1 MTCVSKGTYGR
12 LTVLGSRRR
21 GVWVVLLLCMLAI
34 SSKAS
39 CRVSAAPSP
48 SQGEPGPPA
57 ATLRVDVG
65 WAGWIPLQAWL
76 PVHVD
81 LQASL
86 PIDGEVVVDVPVQ
99 GYDAPLSFRQPV
111 RLLPGAPQRVA
122 IEAFIPDTRGVL
134 AVRLVASGREVTRRD
149 VSLSTTRAVEAVVLA
164 LTHEPAG
171 LEFLSE
177 LTRKIRAAYIT
188 EEDLPAQWQG
198 YTGVRLLVIRD
209 FNERAIS
216 PAQRRGLEQWVAQGG
231 RLLVT
236 GGAPLVTLQ
245 APWLLRMLPADP
257 GGLVN
262 VRRPDDLSGVP
273 GPISATT
280 LRLRRGAAG
289 GPMGARW
296 RWGAGSVLLWAFDP
310 FAPALRSWSGRA
322 AMWTAALDAPVRP
335 WVAPAEMGTAL
346 PASRPLSG
354 SVQVWLLALS
364 GAYILA
370 VRKALRR
377 AGRVRGGWLAVP
389 LVATIFALAMYG
401 FALQARRAGTSVVQV
416 SIAEVIPGTGLARVR
431 TFAALISP
439 YGGTFHLHAA
449 EDAWMQPAEPRP
461 LTFDAPF
468 AISGNAAT
476 SGLRVDATEVVPASL
491 DGYAAT
497 SDAGLRVEIDNRG
510 GPSIAD
516 ARIVRGGQIY
526 QLPPIGATLSLSLDP
541 TRWEPFA
548 RQPHPPADVSDRF
561 MEEVVARLQRQPPA
575 PGGIA
580 WLVGRVGGGHTV
592 GGPAL
597 QVDAHRLIVVPL
609 RAPLEGSP

>member
-1 MTCVSKGTYGR
+1 
-12 LTVLGSRRR
+12 
-21 GVWVVLLLCMLAI
+21 MLAV

-280 LRLRRGAAG
+280 LRLRR
-289 GPMGARW
+289 
-296 RWGAGSVLLWAFDP
+296 
-310 FAPALRSWSGRA
+310 
-322 AMWTAALDAPVRP
+322 
-335 WVAPAEMGTAL
+335 
-346 PASRPLSG
+346 
-354 SVQVWLLALS
+354 
-364 GAYILA
+364 
-370 VRKALRR
+370 ALRR

-389 LVATIFALAMYG
+389 LVATLFGLAMYG
-401 FALQARRAGTSVVQV
+401 VALQARRAGTSVVQV
-416 SIAEVIPGTGLARVR
+416 SIAEGIPGTGLARVR

-497 SDAGLRVEIDNRG
+497 SDA
-510 GPSIAD
+510 
-516 ARIVRGGQIY
+516 
-526 QLPPIGATLSLSLDP
+526 
-541 TRWEPFA
+541 
-548 RQPHPPADVSDRF
+548 DRKS
-561 MEEVVARLQRQPPA
+561 VV
-575 PGGIA
+575 
-580 WLVGRVGGGHTV
+580 
-592 GGPAL
+592 
-597 QVDAHRLIVVPL
+597 
-609 RAPLEGSP
+609 

>member
-1 MTCVSKGTYGR
+1 
-12 LTVLGSRRR
+12 
-21 GVWVVLLLCMLAI
+21 
-34 SSKAS
+34 
-39 CRVSAAPSP
+39 
-48 SQGEPGPPA
+48 
-57 ATLRVDVG
+57 
-65 WAGWIPLQAWL
+65 
-76 PVHVD
+76 
-81 LQASL
+81 
-86 PIDGEVVVDVPVQ
+86 
-99 GYDAPLSFRQPV
+99 
-111 RLLPGAPQRVA
+111 
-122 IEAFIPDTRGVL
+122 
-134 AVRLVASGREVTRRD
+134 
-149 VSLSTTRAVEAVVLA
+149 
-164 LTHEPAG
+164 
-171 LEFLSE
+171 
-177 LTRKIRAAYIT
+177 
-188 EEDLPAQWQG
+188 
-198 YTGVRLLVIRD
+198 
-209 FNERAIS
+209 
-216 PAQRRGLEQWVAQGG
+216 
-231 RLLVT
+231 
-236 GGAPLVTLQ
+236 
-245 APWLLRMLPADP
+245 
-257 GGLVN
+257 
-262 VRRPDDLSGVP
+262 
-273 GPISATT
+273 
-280 LRLRRGAAG
+280 
-289 GPMGARW
+289 
-296 RWGAGSVLLWAFDP
+296 
-310 FAPALRSWSGRA
+310 
-322 AMWTAALDAPVRP
+322 MWTAALDAPVRP

-389 LVATIFALAMYG
+389 LVATVFALAMYG